1 MCKLIRAEESG
12 VSSVPEIDEERTQL
26 RARAQRGALH
36 SADSLQMQLR
46 PCKTA
51 NGQYNPLDLEAFH
64 TRKGIGPRGVVMA
77 TNPVPVSELGLTTD
91 RTPTEIIVHC
101 TGKITSNTIQ
111 SLKATVKPLF
121 SESKTV
127 LLDLTNVSYLDSSGL
142 GAIVG
147 LYVSAKTANS
157 RLKLINLNQHLK
169 ELFSITRL
177 GQFLAEGRDP
187 NDLGLP

>member
-1 MCKLIRAEESG
+1 
-12 VSSVPEIDEERTQL
+12 
-26 RARAQRGALH
+26 
-36 SADSLQMQLR
+36 
-46 PCKTA
+46 
-51 NGQYNPLDLEAFH
+51 
-64 TRKGIGPRGVVMA
+64 MA
-77 TNPVPVSELGLTTD
+77 TNPVPASELNLTTD
-91 RTPTEIIVHC
+91 STPTAIIVNC

-127 LLDLTNVSYLDSSGL
+127 VLDLTNVSYLDSSGL

-147 LYVSAKTANS
+147 LYVSAKTAMS
-157 RLKLINLNQHLK
+157 QLKLINLNERLR

-187 NDLGLP
+187 NDIGLP

>member
-1 MCKLIRAEESG
+1 
-12 VSSVPEIDEERTQL
+12 
-26 RARAQRGALH
+26 
-36 SADSLQMQLR
+36 
-46 PCKTA
+46 
-51 NGQYNPLDLEAFH
+51 
-64 TRKGIGPRGVVMA
+64 MA
-77 TNPVPVSELGLTTD
+77 TNPVPISELALTTD
-91 RTPTEIIVHC
+91 SSPTEIIVHC

-111 SLKATVKPLF
+111 SLKVTVKPLF
-121 SESKTV
+121 SENKTV
-127 LLDLTNVSYLDSSGL
+127 VLDLTNVKFLDSSGL

-157 RLKLINLNQHLK
+157 QLKLINLNQHLK

>member
-1 MCKLIRAEESG
+1 
-12 VSSVPEIDEERTQL
+12 
-26 RARAQRGALH
+26 
-36 SADSLQMQLR
+36 
-46 PCKTA
+46 
-51 NGQYNPLDLEAFH
+51 
-64 TRKGIGPRGVVMA
+64 MA
-77 TNPVPVSELGLTTD
+77 TNSIPASELNLTTD
-91 RTPTEIIVHC
+91 RTPTETIVHC

-127 LLDLTNVSYLDSSGL
+127 VLDLTNVSYLDSSGL

-147 LYVSAKTANS
+147 LYVSAKIATS
-157 RLKLINLNQHLK
+157 QLKLINMNERLK
-169 ELFSITRL
+169 ELFSVTRL

>member
-1 MCKLIRAEESG
+1 
-12 VSSVPEIDEERTQL
+12 
-26 RARAQRGALH
+26 
-36 SADSLQMQLR
+36 
-46 PCKTA
+46 
-51 NGQYNPLDLEAFH
+51 
-64 TRKGIGPRGVVMA
+64 MA
-77 TNPVPVSELGLTTD
+77 MNPVPISELNQIID

-101 TGKITSNTIQ
+101 NGRMTSDTTQ
-111 SLKATVKPLF
+111 SLKTTVKPLF

-127 LLDLTNVSYLDSSGL
+127 VLDLTNVSYLDSSGL

-157 RLKLINLNQHLK
+157 QLKLINLNQHLK